1 MLLIKTYDDYL
12 QALKETPTEMFW
24 WVPDDVEVVDS
35 FKFDIY
41 FSYDNEYD
49 RHMNHVFL
57 NGEHYDGIVLFSK
70 HRPVSK
76 KEFAHRFL
84 IERKEWNIV
93 ASVPRPFDR
102 FQLETYDDYRD
113 ALEKTS
119 TEMFWGIWPNVD
131 IIDENVFDLYFS
143 HHNRYDRNENHVFL
157 NACDRSTSYLN
168 GIVLFTKHKPISRR
182 EFERK
187 YLVDKKEHDLIVSRY
202 RYPKMNLIDYDTYVD
217 YIAKT
222 DSPLFWGIWSNVD
235 ITNENIFD
243 FYYDPNDGKYDHD
256 RNENHVFKHL
266 FRNSYT
272 YTNGIVLLSK
282 NKKITEKEFVHRFL
296 IEKKEHDILA
306 SKTKPY
312 DIVFISYNE
321 PNAEENF
328 TKLSER
334 FPRARRVHGIKGI
347 HQAHIRA
354 AESCSTEMFWVVD
367 GDAVIDESFEFDHE
381 VSTYERETVHVW
393 RSRNPVNGLIYG
405 YGGVK
410 LLPRH
415 LTLSMDLNSADMT
428 TSISKWFKSINT
440 VSNITEFNTDPFN
453 TWKSAFRECVK
464 LSSRSISRQEEEE
477 TRQRLE
483 IWTTVGEEK
492 PFGKYSIMGAKM
504 GKDYGIKYF
513 RDLDRLQL
521 INNFDWLK
529 QIYDEI

>member
-1 MLLIKTYDDYL
+1 MLQIKSYEDYII
-12 QALKETPTEMFW
+12 ALESTPTEMFW
-24 WVPDDVEVVDS
+24 WVPDDVKVLDS
-35 FKFDIY
+35 FKFNVY

-49 RHMNHVFL
+49 RKMNHVFL

-70 HRPVSK
+70 HRPISK
-76 KEFAHRFL
+76 KEFDYRFL
-84 IERKEWNIV
+84 IERKEWNV
-93 ASVPRPFDR
+93 MASVPKPFCKFR
-102 FQLETYDDYRD
+102 LETYDDYKN
-113 ALEKTS
+113 ALEKTT

-131 IIDENVFDLYFS
+131 IVDESIFDLYFS
-143 HHNRYDRNENHVFL
+143 YHNRYDRH
-157 NACDRSTSYLN
+157 
-168 GIVLFTKHKPISRR
+168 
-182 EFERK
+182 
-187 YLVDKKEHDLIVSRY
+187 
-202 RYPKMNLIDYDTYVD
+202 
-217 YIAKT
+217 
-222 DSPLFWGIWSNVD
+222 
-235 ITNENIFD
+235 
-243 FYYDPNDGKYDHD
+243 
-256 RNENHVFKHL
+256 ENHVFKHL

-405 YGGVK
+405 HGGVK

-415 LTLSMDLNSADMT
+415 LTLSMDTSSTDMT
-428 TSISKWFKSINT
+428 TSISKLFKPINK
-440 VSNITEFNTDPFN
+440 VSNISRFNTDPFN

-464 LSSRSISRQEEEE
+464 LSSKVIDRQQNEE
-477 TRQRLE
+477 TVQRLKAWCE
-483 IWTTVGEEK
+483 IGLDRA
-492 PFGKYSIMGAKM
+492 FGKYSIEGARTGM
-504 GKDYGIKYF
+504 EYGNTYKDDPAALKK
-513 RDLDRLQL
+513 
-521 INNFDWLK
+521 INDFDWLERYFK
-529 QIYDEI
+529 DIYGR